1 MNNWLKYPIAE
12 NQFPQIVNL
21 AGTKTK
27 RIAQYLTILQ
37 IVYQSRRLS
46 AGFAADL
53 HRETK
58 RKKVSLST
66 MRRRIQELLD
76 YGIIIVAE
84 PGNRKE
90 HIPPFYTF
98 SPDQI
103 SLILASKKGFFT
115 KAEYSRRTNPI
126 ILHQYQHPAY
136 AKHSLIRPSWANVSQ
151 NFELLP
157 DNEFEIQFMLGID
170 DLTSRHLR
178 FLKTPSLITNQNPNR
193 RKSIVSL
200 PDRDFKIDYRILRT
214 GRIQSQPHVFRG
226 NTVTKFIRPAH
237 DPLLERGIT
246 FYLDYSTQEIRL
258 LANLTQ
264 DLRLLHLL
272 KTETDLNR
280 WFREDA
286 FGGISDSLSKKYR
299 SAWSY
304 GCEGGS
310 LKSVTQDY
318 LSSINSNQHPYFFA
332 KSRMDR
338 LNHEFPTVPVYRS
351 LLAEKWLSDG
361 RLINRS
367 GIIRLLDQDVRN
379 KNGKVSEEKVI
390 HKCLSHM
397 VQGDGAW
404 ITRRIIAN
412 APQLEVA
419 ELILPVHDGFI
430 FYCPINH
437 IAEGLKETQIL
448 LTTAAREVS
457 KVPIP
462 FILEWAMNNTGYI
475 TPEILEYMDRSTVTA
490 INSSPIHRDH
500 RSDNPSEI
508 AECLCS

>member
-1 MNNWLKYPIAE
+1 MNNWLKHPIAE
-12 NQFPQIVNL
+12 YQFPQIVKL
-21 AGTKTK
+21 AGTKTN

-58 RKKVSLST
+58 RKQVSLST

-76 YGIIIVAE
+76 HGIIIIAE
-84 PGNRKE
+84 PGNKKE

-98 SPDQI
+98 PTDQI
-103 SLILASKKGFFT
+103 SLILGSKKGYFT

-126 ILHQYQHPAY
+126 IFHQYQHPAY
-136 AKHSLIRPSWANVSQ
+136 AKHSLIRPSCAYESQ
-151 NFELLP
+151 NFDLLP
-157 DNEFEIQFMLGID
+157 DNEFETQFILGID

-178 FLKTPSLITNQNPNR
+178 FLKTPSLITNQNPNKR
-193 RKSIVSL
+193 ASIVNL
-200 PDRDFKIDYRILRT
+200 PNRDFKIDYRILRT

-237 DPLLERGIT
+237 DPLLEKGIT

-258 LANLTQ
+258 LANLTR
-264 DLRLLHLL
+264 DLRLLRLL
-272 KTETDLNR
+272 KTEADLNR
-280 WFREDA
+280 WFQDDA

-310 LKSVTQDY
+310 LKSVTQNY

-332 KSRMDR
+332 KSKMDR
-338 LNHEFPTVPVYRS
+338 LNHEFPTVPVYRR
-351 LLAEKWLSDG
+351 LLAEKWLSEG

-367 GIIRLLDQDVRN
+367 GIIRELDQDVRN

-404 ITRRIIAN
+404 ITRRIVAN
-412 APQLEVA
+412 APQLDVA

-430 FYCPINH
+430 FYCPNEH
-437 IAEGLKETQIL
+437 ITEGLKETQNL
-448 LTTAAREVS
+448 LTQAAQEVS
-457 KVPIP
+457 DVTMP
-462 FILEWAMNNTGYI
+462 FKLEWAMDNTGYI
-475 TPEILEYMDRSTVTA
+475 TAEIQKLIDNRSISDRKLNLEPKGYA
-490 INSSPIHRDH
+490 LEHF
-500 RSDNPSEI
+500 
-508 AECLCS
+508 LCF